1 MAAANANWAV
11 DSFNVA
17 FAGKIAQRNRT
28 VGGAGREF
36 AVEVVGGERAV
47 GSFEVHDGAARRTDE
62 EEYAPTV
69 AMARAGSGNFATLN
83 RDMNLGENDFGLA
96 LRRLG
101 ELTGGDGI
109 GGLVP
114 ALELNAAVGFG
125 VDAKGGRFGA
135 SEGFFLGLNQGALVI
150 EGNVKVGAV
159 VGGTSVVAGPP
170 SCVNV

>member
-11 DSFNVA
+11 NRFNVA

-47 GSFEVHDGAARRTDE
+47 GSFEVDDGAARRTDE
-62 EEYAPTV
+62 EENAPTV
-69 AMARAGSGNFATLN
+69 TMARAGSGNFAALN
-83 RDMNLGENDFGLA
+83 RDMNLGENDFRIA

-101 ELTGGDGI
+101 KLTGGDGI
-109 GGLVP
+109 DVLVP
-114 ALELNAAVGFG
+114 ALELNAAVRLR

-135 SEGFFLGLNQGALVI
+135 SEGLFLGLNQGALVV
-150 EGNVKVGAV
+150 EGNMK
-159 VGGTSVVAGPP
+159 AGP
-170 SCVNV
+170 V